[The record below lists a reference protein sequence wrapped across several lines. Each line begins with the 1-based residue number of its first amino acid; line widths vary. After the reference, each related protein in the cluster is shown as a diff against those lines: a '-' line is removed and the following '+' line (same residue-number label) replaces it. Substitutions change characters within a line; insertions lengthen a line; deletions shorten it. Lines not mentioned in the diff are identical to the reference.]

1 MIPVPDCV
9 AKHRGKWRSA
19 IEIQRF
25 KPALRVVAI
34 LAGLL
39 LAVIGVRFLVVPDQ
53 AARTFGLAKV
63 IAGSELQFIIG
74 LRDLWLGGLAV
85 AFALLKEWRALA
97 LWFGLGTLVC
107 FSDAAI
113 AATSS
118 GRTGPVVF
126 HLVCGVAC
134 AVIGALSW
142 RVGRV

>member
-1 MIPVPDCV
+1 MPNF
-9 AKHRGKWRSA
+9 G
-19 IEIQRF
+19 QRDF
-25 KPALRVVAI
+25 KLVVRFLSI
-34 LAGLL
+34 GAGVL
-39 LAVIGVRFLVVPDQ
+39 LAVIGVRFLVVPDD

-63 IAGSELQFIIG
+63 IAGSELHYVVG

-126 HLVCGVAC
+126 HMVCGVAC
-134 AVIGALSW
+134 ALLAVLSW
-142 RVGRV
+142 RVATASGEGPIR